1 MLCIPCNEFSQASIS
16 ACMWP
21 QGGFAAID
29 AALSTVDRKAVKGIG
44 ISGQQH
50 GFVPMDGD
58 GKVTA
63 LPPDDASPSASSALS
78 AGMM

>member
-1 MLCIPCNEFSQASIS
+1 MATGILIDIYSFVF
-16 ACMWP
+16 

-29 AALSTVDRKAVKGIG
+29 AALNEVDRKDVKGIG

-58 GKVTA
+58 GQVSQVTGHTCNVMV
-63 LPPDDASPSASSALS
+63 LTH
-78 AGMM
+78 